1 MTESDNIADRVS
13 SDSSLS
19 VESEQRKNTSPFKH
33 RLSVIYNHKITQYII
48 SQWFFIGLAIFIVL
62 ARFFPNFARS
72 GGLIRGQYSI
82 GYGAVIV
89 IFLQSGLSMS
99 TKKLLVNM
107 GNWRAH
113 LVVLV
118 ISFLVTSSIMY
129 GLCCA
134 IKAAND
140 DKIDDWV
147 LIGIIVTATC
157 PTTVSSNV
165 VMTTKADGN
174 ALLCLCEVFIGN
186 VLGAFITPALVQM
199 YTSSGPMVFGNP
211 ATDTSVQQLYAN
223 VMKQIGLSVFI
234 PLFVG
239 QVLQNVFPKQVTWFL
254 TTFKM
259 NKVGSFCLLL
269 IMFSSFSTA
278 FYQHAFTSVS
288 HACIIF
294 LCFFNVGIYLFF
306 TLVCFVCARPWFI
319 IKIFDH
325 EPTEHSSKTYT
336 ICYKIFRPFYYSK
349 RDAIA
354 VMLCGAAKTAALGVS
369 LISSQYGDDNPKL
382 GTLLVPL
389 VLYQSEQVIT
399 ANFMVPFMKKWAS
412 DEDEH
417 GNKIIKQPT
426 DEESRIS
433 QNKEDVSKENTEDA
447 DSRD

>member
-1 MTESDNIADRVS
+1 MS
-13 SDSSLS
+13 S
-19 VESEQRKNTSPFKH
+19 VESGAESGAESVEKKGHKASFKS
-33 RLSVIYNHKITQYII
+33 RLSVVYHHWITQFLI

-72 GGLIRGQYSI
+72 GGTIRGQYSI

-99 TKKLLVNM
+99 TKKLLINM

-129 GLCCA
+129 GFCCA

-140 DKIDDWV
+140 DQIDDWV
-147 LIGIIVTATC
+147 LIGIIMTATC

-165 VMTTKADGN
+165 VMTTKAKGN

-186 VLGAFITPALVQM
+186 VLGAFITPALAQM
-199 YTSSGPMVFGNP
+199 YMSSGPMTFGNP
-211 ATDTSVQQLYAN
+211 AADTSVKKLYAD

-269 IMFSSFSTA
+269 IMWSSFSTA
-278 FYQHAFTSVS
+278 FHQHAFTSVS
-288 HACIIF
+288 HVCIIF

-306 TLVCFVCARPWFI
+306 TAVCYVCARPWFI
-319 IKIFDH
+319 LSIFRL
-325 EPTEHSSKTYT
+325 EPDEHSSKCYT
-336 ICYKIFRPFYYSK
+336 ICYKIFRPFYYNK
-349 RDAIA
+349 RDTIT

-369 LISSQYGDDNPKL
+369 LISAQYGDDSEHL
-382 GTLLVPL
+382 GKLLVPL
-389 VLYQSEQVIT
+389 VLYQSCLLYT
-399 ANFMVPFMKKWAS
+399 
-412 DEDEH
+412 
-417 GNKIIKQPT
+417 
-426 DEESRIS
+426 SRC
-433 QNKEDVSKENTEDA
+433 V
-447 DSRD
+447 